1 MMTSAINLY
10 LKTTKLFGLADA
22 INLCNFI
29 CIMNVLKFTNY
40 VEQKICSSKFWGF
53 GSTAQNLGEQI

>member
-1 MMTSAINLY
+1 MTIAINFY
-10 LKTTKLFGLADA
+10 LKTTNLLGFDA